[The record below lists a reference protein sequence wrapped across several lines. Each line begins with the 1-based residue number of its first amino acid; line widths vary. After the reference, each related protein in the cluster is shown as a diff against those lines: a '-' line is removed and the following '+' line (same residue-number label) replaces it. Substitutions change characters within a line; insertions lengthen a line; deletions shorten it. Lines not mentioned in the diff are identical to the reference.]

1 MESFSDSDGAS
12 IRFSVDGED
21 QTGLV
26 PIPNT
31 GNFLDWTT
39 ITAGRD
45 IPLNQGVQQVR
56 IDIVGEA
63 FTLDNFSISVTT
75 ALLGDVNQ
83 DGVVNFS
90 DIPSMIQILISGAYL
105 EEADVNEDGAVGFSD
120 IPPFIAILQ
129 AAG

>member
-1 MESFSDSDGAS
+1 
-12 IRFSVDGED
+12 
-21 QTGLV
+21 
-26 PIPNT
+26 
-31 GNFLDWTT
+31 
-39 ITAGRD
+39 
-45 IPLNQGVQQVR
+45 VR